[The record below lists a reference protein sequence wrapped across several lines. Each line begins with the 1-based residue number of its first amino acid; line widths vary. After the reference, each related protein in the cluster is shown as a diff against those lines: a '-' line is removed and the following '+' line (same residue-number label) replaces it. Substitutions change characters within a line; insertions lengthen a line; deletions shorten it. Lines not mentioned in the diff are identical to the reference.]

1 VPSSLVVPS
10 TLVRHPVSK
19 ADLLGRWETM
29 VSHCMPGA
37 SRPRSDRVAPPA
49 AAGCELSVR

>member
-1 VPSSLVVPS
+1 MPSSLVVPS

-37 SRPRSDRVAPPA
+37 QSIQSSWGSAPRPPPRA
-49 AAGCELSVR
+49 AN

>member
-10 TLVRHPVSK
+10 TLVRHPVTK

-29 VSHCMPGA
+29 VLSKCGWLA
-37 SRPRSDRVAPPA
+37 NRPNHTK
-49 AAGCELSVR
+49 